1 MRNLYL
7 FVAFMVLWGCQTQS
21 PEEMKGYLS
30 GYWEIDHVE
39 SEHIQDMDFTFNSSI
54 DFIDVEGDTG
64 VRTKLQPNLDGSF
77 TGSKTAES
85 FVLKV
90 ENGSL
95 NMYYETPFDKWKET
109 VIRANDKE
117 LIVRNEDGIQY
128 QYKKYEP
135 INLFED

>member
-7 FVAFMVLWGCQTQS
+7 FVAFIVLWGCQTQT
-21 PEEMKGYLS
+21 PEEMKDYLS

-39 SEHIQDMDFTFNSSI
+39 SEHIQDMEFTFNSSI
-54 DFIDVEGDTG
+54 DYIEVKGDTG
-64 VRTKLQPNLDGSF
+64 VRTKLQPNINGSF
-77 TGSKTAES
+77 TESKTAES
-85 FVLKV
+85 FVLKI
-90 ENGSL
+90 ENGNL
-95 NMYYETPFDKWKET
+95 NMYYETPFDKWKES
-109 VIRANDKE
+109 VIRANETE